1 LHSGYLQI
9 IYPSIVKGE
18 KMKKHRLILQAAAL
32 VLVLSLFLGVGR
44 VQASTYPTFS
54 ISAVEK
60 DVSVTILTKDMPA
73 NKNFKA
79 LMGEIGTRAEGGI
92 EVATFNSGE
101 GGAFTAKFTIPAA
114 LKGRAQIAIRVQGTD
129 NPYFAYN
136 WFWND
141 PTGTVPGTTEP
152 DENPPDCGCGSIPTF
167 SITSVTTGKTVSI
180 RTNNFP
186 KNIEFKVLMGKMWT
200 RGINGIEVAKLN
212 SGAGGT
218 FEATFDIP
226 AALAGEERVSIR
238 LEGSGGYF
246 AYNWFWNNTSSEPP
260 TPPVDGYSGY
270 PYFFIESVVRD
281 STVTIKAYNVPAN
294 YEFKVLMGKMWTR
307 GIGGIQVATL
317 NSGAG
322 GTLTATYNIP
332 AELAGSE
339 RISIRLQG
347 NYYYAYNWFW
357 NNTAN

>member
-1 LHSGYLQI
+1 
-9 IYPSIVKGE
+9 
-18 KMKKHRLILQAAAL
+18 M
-32 VLVLSLFLGVGR
+32 
-44 VQASTYPTFS
+44 
-54 ISAVEK
+54 EK

-167 SITSVTTGKTVSI
+167 SITSVTTENGSI

-186 KNIEFKVLMGKMWT
+186 KNIEFPKVLMGKMWT
-200 RGINGIEVAKLN
+200 RTINGIEVAKLN
-212 SGAGGT
+212 SARAD

-226 AALAGEERVSIR
+226 AARGEERVSIC
-238 LEGSGGYF
+238 LEGAVVISLTTGSGTTP
-246 AYNWFWNNTSSEPP
+246 ARAANP
-260 TPPVDGYSGY
+260 T
-270 PYFFIESVVRD
+270 
-281 STVTIKAYNVPAN
+281 
-294 YEFKVLMGKMWTR
+294 
-307 GIGGIQVATL
+307 GG
-317 NSGAG
+317 
-322 GTLTATYNIP
+322 
-332 AELAGSE
+332 
-339 RISIRLQG
+339 RLL
-347 NYYYAYNWFW
+347 WLPLFLH
-357 NNTAN
+357 